1 MVGYMDGG
9 VIHDGVRDRVD
20 DEVFLTLWEKKEKK
34 LEAV

>member
-9 VIHDGVRDRVD
+9 VIIHDGVRDID
-20 DEVFLTLWEKKEKK
+20 DEVFLTLWEKKRKK